1 MKKFD
6 VGNAVSH
13 KKIIIPGYVA
23 VLSGKLEDVSGWNVL
38 VGPKEATGIPKYL
51 KEVWK

>member
-6 VGNAVSH
+6 VGNTVSH

-23 VLSGKLEDVSGWNVL
+23 VLSGKLEDASGWDVL

-51 KEVWK
+51 KEAWK